1 MSKLDKVIE
10 RTLKSFCDFSVYEIP
25 NSFSGLMIKRE
36 KGDQIEIYFVKNT
49 LSDNLEKDRIY
60 TGLINRVDVESLK
73 RVIKEKLK

>member
-10 RTLKSFCDFSVYEIP
+10 RTLKSFCDFSVHEIP
-25 NSFSGLMIKRE
+25 NSNSGLMVKRE